1 MNSML
6 IPLIAVM
13 TTIAITV
20 YILKKETNLLGKR
33 YDKEY
38 ETDFTKGLA
47 WAIWSYLWWGGC
59 VVSMILSYFKDDWG
73 YSNIFYLW
81 IGTTLL
87 FSALVAAWSVIRK
100 ERIEAIYSTN
110 KVHTPDE
117 IFGAIGAEIKG
128 KNDNKDYTVS
138 DYLIAY
144 QGGYFS
150 FTFTEDSRWVDIT
163 YQAFERCKYEY
174 VNKIMME
181 VNSLNYNC
189 GGWNCYLS
197 LSGDEKEERPINV
210 NLAYRFVLNG
220 SLAQIKDSL
229 KQILEQAF
237 FVARDFSGQLKENI
251 SKQEEMD
258 EEFFTNKAFNNKI
271 AFIQRLKEMNHLDE
285 QHEEFTDSS
294 ALSVGCLVKYF
305 ENVDFGCLQNMRIIK
320 DNQVEEQFDLNVI
333 NAFDIREYIKNQPNA
348 DSLKSLS
355 FIIEFEKQQLY
366 INMTQTNGSTEKT
379 LFYVVNIICSGCE
392 LDGFMDNRFPFSA
405 RTLMEIRLT
414 DAEQDYWE
422 AKYMI
427 DEASDKAK
435 SGQMNDLSD
444 EQRLVLSHTQSSLQL
459 DLYWGKK
466 YYNNQCYLQSLYH
479 FNRIFENLREQ
490 YKGWDDEMRNLYTEI
505 SYYIGFIYSE
515 LKMYDRAFYYLWP
528 AQSNGKI
535 TGIYEFVNCLCNM
548 KDIGAKAYISS
559 KAKEVMEL
567 MNKSE
572 EESERLLPLY
582 NFLRRR
588 YVYVLIDCGELDEA
602 EEMLN
607 GMIEDEQDLDFANG
621 ELEYLKT
628 IKEKEQNN
636 TQNDVEER

>member
-1 MNSML
+1 MNPIL
-6 IPLIAVM
+6 IPLIVTM
-13 TTIAITV
+13 TTIAMAV

-38 ETDFTKGLA
+38 ETDFTKGLG

-59 VVSMILSYFKDDWG
+59 AISMLLSFFRDDWG
-73 YSNIFYLW
+73 YSNIFLLW

-87 FSALVAAWSVIRK
+87 YAALVAAWSVIRK
-100 ERIEAIYSTN
+100 ERVDAIYSTN
-110 KVHTPDE
+110 KVHTPEE
-117 IFGAIGAEIKG
+117 IFRAIGAEIK
-128 KNDNKDYTVS
+128 KKSENKDYTVS

-144 QGGYFS
+144 QGGYFC
-150 FTFTEDSRWVDIT
+150 FTFTEDSKWVDIT
-163 YQAFERCKYEY
+163 YQAFEQCKYEY
-174 VNKIMME
+174 INKIMLE
-181 VNSLNYNC
+181 VNSINYKYC
-189 GGWNCYLS
+189 GWNCYLS
-197 LSGDEKEERPINV
+197 LSGDENTQKPLNV

-220 SLAQIKDSL
+220 SLKQIKESL

-237 FVARDFSGQLKENI
+237 FVARDFSGQLKEKI
-251 SKQEEMD
+251 GKQEEMD
-258 EEFFTNKAFNNKI
+258 AEFFTNKAFNNKI
-271 AFIQRLKEMNHLDE
+271 AYIQRLKEMNHLDG

-294 ALSVGCLVKYF
+294 ALSVGSLVKYF
-305 ENVDFGCLQNMRIIK
+305 ENVDFGCLHNMRILK
-320 DNQVEEQFDLNVI
+320 GNQVEELFDLNVI
-333 NAFDIREYIKNQPNA
+333 NTFDIREYIKHQQNA

-379 LFYVVNIICSGCE
+379 LFYVVNIVCSGCE
-392 LDGFMDNRFPFSA
+392 LDAFMDNRFPFSA

-466 YYNNQCYLQSLYH
+466 YYNKQCYLQALYH

-490 YKGWDDEMRNLYTEI
+490 CKSWDDEMRNLYTEI

-548 KDIGAKAYISS
+548 KDTGAKGYISS
-559 KAKEVMEL
+559 KAKEVMDL

-582 NFLRRR
+582 YFLRRR
-588 YVYVLIDCGELDEA
+588 YVYVLIDRGELDEA

-607 GMIEDEQDLDFANG
+607 GMIKDEQDVDFANS
-621 ELEYLKT
+621 ELEYIKA
-628 IKEKEQNN
+628 IKEKDQG
-636 TQNDVEER
+636 DSKKDEEE

>member
-1 MNSML
+1 MNSIL
-6 IPLIAVM
+6 LPLIAVM

-38 ETDFTKGLA
+38 ETDFTKGLS

-59 VVSMILSYFKDDWG
+59 VVSMILSFFRDDWG

-100 ERIEAIYSTN
+100 ERIDAIYSTN
-110 KVHTPDE
+110 KIHTPDE
-117 IFGAIGAEIKG
+117 IFGAIGAEIKE
-128 KNDNKDYTVS
+128 KKENKDYTVS

-174 VNKIMME
+174 VNKIMLE

-197 LSGDEKEERPINV
+197 LSGDEKEERPLNV

-237 FVARDFSGQLKENI
+237 FVARDFSGQLKEKI

-258 EEFFTNKAFNNKI
+258 DEFFTNKAFNNKI
-271 AFIQRLKEMNHLDE
+271 AYIQRLKEMNHLDG

-294 ALSVGCLVKYF
+294 ALSVDSLVKYF
-305 ENVDFGCLQNMRIIK
+305 MNVDFGLLQNMRIIK
-320 DNQVEEQFDLNVI
+320 GNQVEEISDVNEI
-333 NAFDIREYIKNQPNA
+333 NQFDIREYIKMQPNVA
-348 DSLKSLS
+348 SLKNIS
-355 FIIEFEKQQLY
+355 IIIGFEKQELM
-366 INMTQTNGSTEKT
+366 INLAQINGSTEKS
-379 LFYVVNIICSGCE
+379 LFYVVNIVCSGCD
-392 LDGFMDNRFPFSA
+392 LDGYMDNRFPSNA
-405 RTLMEIRLT
+405 RTLLEIRLT

-422 AKYMI
+422 ARYMI

-435 SGQMNDLSD
+435 SCHMNDLSD
-444 EQRLVLSHTQSSLQL
+444 EQRLVLAHTQPSLQL

-466 YYNNQCYLQSLYH
+466 YYNKQCYLQALYY

-490 YKGWDDEMRNLYTEI
+490 CKDWDEETNKLYTEI
-505 SYYIGFIYSE
+505 CYYIGFIYSD

-535 TGIYEFVNCLCNM
+535 SGTYEFVNCLCNM
-548 KDIGAKAYISS
+548 KDIGAKGYISS
-559 KAKEVMEL
+559 KAKEVTEL

-572 EESERLLPLY
+572 EDSERLLPLY

-588 YVYVLIDCGELDEA
+588 YVYVLIDRGELDEA

-607 GMIEDEQDLDFANG
+607 GMIADEQDLDFANG
-621 ELEYLKT
+621 ELEYIKT
-628 IKEKEQNN
+628 IKGKDQG
-636 TQNDVEER
+636 DSKKDEEE

>member
-1 MNSML
+1 MNTIL
-6 IPLIAVM
+6 ITLIVVM
-13 TTIAITV
+13 TSLAMFIYV
-20 YILKKETNLLGKR
+20 LKKETNLLGKR

-59 VVSMILSYFKDDWG
+59 VVSLILSYFRDDWG
-73 YSNIFYLW
+73 YSNIFLLW

-87 FSALVAAWSVIRK
+87 FAALVAAWSVIRK
-100 ERIEAIYSTN
+100 ERVDAIYSTN

-117 IFGAIGAEIKG
+117 IFRAIGAEIKE
-128 KNDNKDYTVS
+128 KSENKDYTVS

-150 FTFTEDSRWVDIT
+150 FTFTEDSRWVDII
-163 YQAFERCKYEY
+163 YQSFERCRYEY
-174 VNKIMME
+174 VNKIMLE
-181 VNSLNYNC
+181 VNSINYRLS
-189 GGWNCYLS
+189 GWNCYLS
-197 LSGDEKEERPINV
+197 LSGDEKEERPLNV

-220 SLAQIKDSL
+220 SLAQIKESL

-237 FVARDFSGQLKENI
+237 FVARDFCGQLKEKV

-258 EEFFTNKAFNNKI
+258 DEFFTNKAFNNKI
-271 AFIQRLKEMNHLDE
+271 AYIQRLKEMNHLDG

-294 ALSVGCLVKYF
+294 VLSAGSLVKYF
-305 ENVDFGCLQNMRIIK
+305 KNIDFGSLENMRIIK
-320 DNQVEEQFDLNVI
+320 GNQVEEISDLDEI
-333 NAFDIREYIKNQPNA
+333 NTFDIREYIKKQPDA
-348 DSLKSLS
+348 ARLKSIS
-355 FIIEFEKQQLY
+355 FIVGFEKQEMFL
-366 INMTQTNGSTEKT
+366 NMTQTNGSTDKS
-379 LFYVVNIICSGCE
+379 LFYVVNIACSGCE
-392 LDGFMDNRFPFSA
+392 LDGYMENRFPFSA
-405 RTLMEIRLT
+405 RTLLEIRLT

-435 SGQMNDLSD
+435 TGQTNNLSD
-444 EQRLVLSHTQSSLQL
+444 EQRLVLSHTQPSIQL

-466 YYNNQCYLQSLYH
+466 YYNKQCYLQALHY
-479 FNRIFENLREQ
+479 FNRIFESLREEC
-490 YKGWDDEMRNLYTEI
+490 KEWDDEMRNLYTEV
-505 SYYIGFIYSE
+505 SYYIGFIYSD

-535 TGIYEFVNCLCNM
+535 SGTYEFVNCLCNM
-548 KDIGAKAYISS
+548 KDTGAKGYISS

-572 EESERLLPLY
+572 EENERLLPLY

-588 YVYVLIDCGELDEA
+588 YVYTLINRNELDEA

-607 GMIEDEQDLDFANG
+607 GMIKDEQDIDFANG
-621 ELEYLKT
+621 ELEYIKT
-628 IKEKEQNN
+628 MKEKNQENFQK
-636 TQNDVEER
+636 DVEK

>member
-1 MNSML
+1 MNTILVTLIVVMTSLAML
-6 IPLIAVM
+6 I
-13 TTIAITV
+13 

-38 ETDFTKGLA
+38 ETDLTKGLA

-59 VVSMILSYFKDDWG
+59 VVSMILSYFRDDWG
-73 YSNIFYLW
+73 YSNIFLLW

-87 FSALVAAWSVIRK
+87 FAALVAAWAVIRK
-100 ERIEAIYSTN
+100 ERVEAIYSTN

-117 IFGAIGAEIKG
+117 IFGAIGAEIKE
-128 KNDNKDYTVS
+128 KSENKDYTVS

-174 VNKIMME
+174 VNKIMLE
-181 VNSLNYNC
+181 VNSLNYKFC
-189 GGWNCYLS
+189 GWNCYLS
-197 LSGDEKEERPINV
+197 LSGDENEERPLNV

-220 SLAQIKDSL
+220 SLAQIKESL

-237 FVARDFSGQLKENI
+237 FVARDFSGQLKDKI

-258 EEFFTNKAFNNKI
+258 DAFFTDKAFNNKI
-271 AFIQRLKEMNHLDE
+271 AYIQRLKESNHLDE
-285 QHEEFTDSS
+285 LHEEFTDSS
-294 ALSVGCLVKYF
+294 TLSVSHLVKYF
-305 ENVDFGCLQNMRIIK
+305 ENIDFGSLQDMRIIK
-320 DNQVEEQFDLNVI
+320 GNQVEEITDSTKILT
-333 NAFDIREYIKNQPNA
+333 FDIREYIKKQPNA
-348 DSLKSLS
+348 ELQKSLS
-355 FIIEFEKQQLY
+355 FIIGFEKQELFLN
-366 INMTQTNGSTEKT
+366 ITQTNGSTDKS
-379 LFYVVNIICSGCE
+379 LFYVVNIACSGSD
-392 LDGFMDNRFPFSA
+392 LDDYMENRFPYSA
-405 RTLMEIRLT
+405 RTLLEVRMT

-444 EQRLVLSHTQSSLQL
+444 EQKLILSHTQPSIQL

-466 YYNNQCYLQSLYH
+466 FYNKQCYLQALYH
-479 FNRIFENLREQ
+479 FNRIFEHLKEQ
-490 YKGWDDEMRNLYTEI
+490 CNEWNDDLRNLYTEI
-505 SYYIGFIYSE
+505 SYYIGFIYSD

-535 TGIYEFVNCLCNM
+535 SGTYEFVNCLCNM
-548 KDIGAKAYISS
+548 KDTGAKGYISS
-559 KAKEVMEL
+559 KAKEVTEL

-588 YVYVLIDCGELDEA
+588 YVYTLIDRKELDEA
-602 EEMLN
+602 EELLN
-607 GMIEDEQDLDFANG
+607 KMIVDELDLDFANG
-621 ELEYLKT
+621 ELEYIKT
-628 IKEKEQNN
+628 IKEKEQEKSQK
-636 TQNDVEER
+636 TVEE